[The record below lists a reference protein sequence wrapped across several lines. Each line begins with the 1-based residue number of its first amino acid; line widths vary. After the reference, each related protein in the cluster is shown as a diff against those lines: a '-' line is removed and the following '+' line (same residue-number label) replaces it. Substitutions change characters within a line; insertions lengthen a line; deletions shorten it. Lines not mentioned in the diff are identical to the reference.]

1 MKRAW
6 GTLPV
11 ILAALAVGLA
21 ARSPEAPGTV
31 VGTVRVDGA
40 RPDGAVIYLEPVD
53 GSPARDPGRTVVD
66 QRRLRFVPEVVTVAP
81 GTEVA
86 FHNSDPLLHN
96 IFSPEADEPFDL
108 GTYPEG
114 EARSH
119 RFETAGAHVILCNIH
134 PEMEAWVFVTPAP
147 YTTVVDG
154 DGAFR
159 IEAPAGRYRLGA
171 WHRRGDAPERIIE
184 IRDGRATRV
193 DLRLSRPA
201 AR

>member
-1 MKRAW
+1 MRVS
-6 GTLPV
+6 L
-11 ILAALAVGLA
+11 ALALVVVTSSLTA
-21 ARSPEAPGTV
+21 LVRSPMGTV
-31 VGTVRVDGA
+31 SGTVTVEGA
-40 RPDGAVIYLEPVD
+40 RPEGAVVYLLPVD
-53 GSPARDPGRTVVD
+53 EVARARPGSTVID
-66 QRRLRFVPEVVTVAP
+66 QRRLRFVPVVVAVPP
-81 GTEVA
+81 GAEVA

-96 IFSPEADEPFDL
+96 IFSPDAGEPFDL

-114 EARSH
+114 EARTH
-119 RFETAGAHVILCNIH
+119 RFETMGAHVILCNIH

-147 YTTVVDG
+147 YTAVVGG

-193 DLRLSRPA
+193 DLWLSRPA